1 MRVSFHEV
9 LGKEDCDASIRRD
22 DLRRDII
29 ITIRIGEDRFYNGG
43 ELLEVEDVIIV
54 YKGGDTE

>member
-9 LGKEDCDASIRRD
+9 LGKEDCDARIRRD
-22 DLRRDII
+22 DLRGDII
-29 ITIRIGEDRFYNGG
+29 ITIRIGEDRFYNVG